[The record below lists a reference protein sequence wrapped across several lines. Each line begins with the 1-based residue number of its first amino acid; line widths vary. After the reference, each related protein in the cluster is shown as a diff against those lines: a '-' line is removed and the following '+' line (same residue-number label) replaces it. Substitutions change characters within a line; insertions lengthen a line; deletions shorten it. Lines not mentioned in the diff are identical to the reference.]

1 MHVTVDLSDEEVRF
15 IESAV
20 RDGRFTSASEVV
32 REALLL
38 LEHMSYQPEPG
49 EPSDEEKLAWLRAAV
64 QEGIDSGIAGPFDP
78 EELKAEARRRRAAQ
92 S

>member
-64 QEGIDSGIAGPFDP
+64 QEGIDSGEHGPIDFD
-78 EELKAEARRRRAAQ
+78 ELKQEARRRR
-92 S
+92 SMGR

>member
-20 RDGRFTSASEVV
+20 RDGRFSSASEVV

-92 S
+92 G

>member
-1 MHVTVDLSDEEVRF
+1 MHITVDLSEEEARF

-20 RDGRFTSASEVV
+20 RDGRFESASEVV

-38 LEHMSYQPEPG
+38 LERLSHPPEPG

-64 QEGIDSGIAGPFDP
+64 QEGIDSGEYGPIDFD
-78 EELKAEARRRRAAQ
+78 ELKREARRRRGAGG
-92 S
+92 